1 MSLWSDF
8 HQHRGRLIHKWD
20 QYFPAYERHFAR
32 FRNQAVTV
40 IEIGVGDGGSLQM
53 WRRFFGPYARLV
65 GIDSNAKAK
74 AYEDHLTAI
83 RIGDQTDRT
92 FLDSVLAEFGPA
104 QIIIDDGSH
113 IMPHVQQTFAQLY
126 YHPSF
131 DSTGVYVVE
140 DLHTA
145 YWPEFGGGYKREG
158 SFIETAKAQ
167 IDELHAQY
175 SRGAFQPTAF
185 TAATLSM
192 HIYDS
197 LIVYERGR
205 RVPNQSMMADSNGV
219 RTVRL
224 VFRQSGQAASD

>member
-8 HQHRGRLIHKWD
+8 NQHRGRLIHKWD

-40 IEIGVGDGGSLQM
+40 IEIGVGEGGSLQM
-53 WRRFFGPYARLV
+53 WRRFFGPYARII
-65 GIDSNAKAK
+65 GIDSNAKAR

-83 RIGDQTDRT
+83 RIGDQTDRA
-92 FLDSVLAEFGPA
+92 FIDGVMAEFGPV
-104 QIIIDDGSH
+104 QIVIDDGSH
-113 IMPHVQQTFAQLY
+113 LMPQVHQTFAQLY
-126 YHPSF
+126 YHPNF

-145 YWPEFGGGYKREG
+145 YWPEFGGGYQQKG
-158 SFIETAKAQ
+158 SFIETAKTQ

-175 SRGAFQPTAF
+175 ARGAFQPTAF

-205 RVPNQSMMADSNGV
+205 RVPNQSMMADSSGV
-219 RTVRL
+219 RGVRL
-224 VFRQSGQAASD
+224 VFRQPGQGAE